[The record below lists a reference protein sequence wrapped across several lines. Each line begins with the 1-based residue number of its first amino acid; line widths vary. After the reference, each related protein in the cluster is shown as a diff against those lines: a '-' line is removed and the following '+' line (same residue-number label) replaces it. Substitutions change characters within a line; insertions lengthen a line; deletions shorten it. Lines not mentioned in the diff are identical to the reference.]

1 MTALPSDSPDSV
13 YSEAVPNPWWLQ
25 ATIWLGPPAV
35 LLGIVSTWREETG
48 ISRVIGVGLLLL
60 LGAGLV
66 AIGIWLTALRVD
78 VTREALRYRWGP
90 LGATRRWPDVLDA
103 DVEAYR
109 WQTYGGWGLRFAS
122 GKRRAYS
129 VPGVRFGV
137 AVRTRDGKR
146 THLASR
152 NPEALCAAIR
162 SMVAPASDGA
172 RGGHE

>member
-1 MTALPSDSPDSV
+1 MTATSSDSADSI
-13 YSEAVPNPWWLQ
+13 YLEAVPNPWWLQ
-25 ATIWLGPPAV
+25 ATIWLGPPAA
-35 LLGIVSTWREETG
+35 LLGVISTWREETG

-60 LGAGLV
+60 LAAGLV
-66 AIGIWLTALRVD
+66 ALGVWLTALRIE
-78 VTREALRYRWGP
+78 VTTEALRYRWGL
-90 LGATRRWPDVLDA
+90 LGAKRLWPDVLDA
-103 DVEAYR
+103 EVEPYR
-109 WQTYGGWGLRFAS
+109 WQTYGGWGLRFAT

-137 AVRTRDGKR
+137 AVRTQDGKR

-162 SMVAPASDGA
+162 SMVAPASDG